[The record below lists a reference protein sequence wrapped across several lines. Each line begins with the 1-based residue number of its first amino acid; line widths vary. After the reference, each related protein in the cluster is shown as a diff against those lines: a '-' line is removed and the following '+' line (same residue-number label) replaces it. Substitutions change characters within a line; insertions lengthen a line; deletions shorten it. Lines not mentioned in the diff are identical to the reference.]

1 MPHTSNLPW
10 RAALRQASYSQCRVA
25 ISRASSPFLPA
36 QCSASLV
43 TRYPRRF
50 PSPPAAL
57 LASRS
62 FSTSVSRRKEK
73 DPKAPPE
80 PPEEGKEE
88 ELEES
93 KKLEE
98 EEVAEELEARS
109 KAPEPIP
116 PRTASGRV
124 HAVAGDGSGVDN
136 SSKKRK
142 GPERSLVKPSVPDV
156 YPKVM
161 AIPLVRRPLFP
172 GFYKAITIRDRHVG
186 QAIADLVKR
195 GQPYIGA
202 FMFKDDTADKDVI
215 DDASEVH
222 DVGTFC
228 QVTSAFPV
236 STDGSFAMTC
246 VLYPHRR
253 IKMTDLSPPVQYR
266 QGMIDSEKPQGMTPV
281 EYQAKETPVIQA
293 RGDVV
298 ASFEEASGEAKRPDD
313 SSPVQE
319 QTMRKFSVATVENL
333 VEEPFD
339 MKTNKTIQVLVN
351 EIVNTFKGVALLNSL
366 FRDHVSTFSV
376 HTTMNVG
383 EDPVK
388 LADFAA
394 AVAQADPGEL
404 QSALEE
410 MNVEKRLGK
419 SLEVL
424 KKELLSA
431 ELQKKVADDV
441 NARVQ
446 KKNREYLLMEQMRQI
461 KRELGIESDG
471 KDKMIEKF
479 TEKAG
484 KLAMPEGVRKVFD
497 EEMSKLQGLD
507 ANGSEFNVTRNY
519 LEWLTQ
525 LPWGLRSAETF
536 GIKHAREVLDE
547 DHHGLKDVK
556 DRILEF
562 IAVGKLR
569 GTVEGKILCLV
580 GPPGVGKTSIGKSI
594 ARALNRQ
601 YYRFSVGG
609 MYDVAEIK
617 GHRRTYVGAL
627 PGRIIQ
633 ALKKCQTE
641 NPLVLIDEVD
651 KMGRMSNHGDPA
663 SALLELLDPEQNNS
677 FLDHYLDVPV
687 DLSKVL
693 FVCTANMEDT
703 IPQPL
708 LDRMEV
714 IRLSGYVSDEKIAI
728 AEKYLAPVAKDM
740 SGLGEADVILQH
752 DAIVELINKYCRES
766 GVRNLKKHIE
776 KVYRKAA
783 LKIVTEV
790 GEDALP
796 EAEALTEEGK
806 AAQKESE
813 QDESDLN
820 KTPSNIEDQTTEK
833 PRVAL
838 KVPDSVHVS
847 ITQDNLKDYVGPP
860 IYISDRLYE
869 TTPPGVAMGLAWTSM
884 GGSALYIESIVQ
896 NVLSASSHGG
906 LERTGSLR
914 DVMKESTVV
923 AYSFAKGVMA
933 REFPKNRFFEHAR
946 IHLHC
951 PEGATPKDG
960 PSAGITMTS
969 SLLSLA
975 LDTPIK
981 ESVAMTGEITVTGKV
996 LRIGGLREKTVAA
1009 RRAGA
1014 KTVIFP
1020 KDNESDW
1027 LELPEVRT
1035 SITLL
1040 PPGKMLTNDRTSKKA
1055 SKAAPYLGTRTS
1067 SPSSS
1072 PTSTKTLQI
1081 SSGRRNS
1088 RQSAVIRKGKNRSGK
1103 KMRRRRK
1110 RSLVRARRKIE
1121 RCKVGDGGFVR

>member
-10 RAALRQASYSQCRVA
+10 RAALRHA
-25 ISRASSPFLPA
+25 SRATTRNPACRASARYLPA
-36 QCSASLV
+36 QCTASLLS
-43 TRYPRRF
+43 RYPRPC

-57 LASRS
+57 LAHRS
-62 FSTSVSRRKEK
+62 FSTALRREKEK
-73 DPKAPPE
+73 DPKDAKDAKAPSAPVE
-80 PPEEGKEE
+80 DDA
-88 ELEES
+88 
-93 KKLEE
+93 
-98 EEVAEELEARS
+98 VAEKKEAEPAEFDSTKGRTYESLQNKLNELQAQARHRAS
-109 KAPEPIP
+109 ESGASRGSSGRGSAAP
-116 PRTASGRV
+116 ASGDGPG
-124 HAVAGDGSGVDN
+124 GDSGG
-136 SSKKRK
+136 KKRRGIK
-142 GPERSLVKPSVPDV
+142 GSVPDV
-156 YPKVM
+156 YPHVM

-172 GFYKAITIRDRHVG
+172 GFYKAITIRDRAVG
-186 QAIADLVKR
+186 EAISEMVRR

-202 FMFKDDTADKDVI
+202 FMFKDDTLDKDVI
-215 DDASEVH
+215 DDISEVH
-222 DVGTFC
+222 NVGTFC

-236 STDGSFAMTC
+236 GGEDNFAMTC

-253 IKMTDLSPPVQYR
+253 LKLTGLTPPKRDEHGAPEGPSVAESTLQEAT
-266 QGMIDSEKPQGMTPV
+266 MNEAPSN
-281 EYQAKETPVIQA
+281 QAK
-293 RGDVV
+293 GDVV
-298 ASFEEASGEAKRPDD
+298 ASFEEASEDANAHDD
-313 SSPVQE
+313 SIPALLKG
-319 QTMRKFSVATVENL
+319 RKVSICDVENL

-339 MKTNKTIQVLVN
+339 MKANKTIQVLVN
-351 EIVNTFKGVALLNSL
+351 EIVNTFKGVALLNPL
-366 FRDHVSTFSV
+366 FRDHISTFSV
-376 HTTMNVG
+376 HTTVNVG

-394 AVAQADPGEL
+394 AVAQGDSAEL

-410 MNVEKRLGK
+410 LNVEKRLSK
-419 SLEVL
+419 SLEIL

-431 ELQKKVADDV
+431 ELQKKVSEDA
-441 NARVQ
+441 NARVL

-471 KDKMIEKF
+471 KEKLIEKF
-479 TEKAG
+479 TEKAA

-497 EEMSKLQGLD
+497 EEMSKLASLD

-519 LEWLTQ
+519 LDWLTQ

-536 GIKHAREVLDE
+536 AIKRAREVLDE

-641 NPLVLIDEVD
+641 NPLILIDEVD

-663 SALLELLDPEQNNS
+663 SALLELLDPEQNTS

-693 FVCTANMEDT
+693 FVCTANMDDT

-728 AEKYLAPVAKDM
+728 AEKYLAPVAKEM
-740 SGLGEADVILQH
+740 SGLGEADVALQK

-783 LKIVTEV
+783 LKIVSEV

-813 QDESDLN
+813 KD
-820 KTPSNIEDQTTEK
+820 KTDPNATPDNIEKQSVEK

-838 KVPDSVHVS
+838 KVPDSVHVV
-847 ITQDNLKDYVGPP
+847 ITQENLKDYVGPP
-860 IYISDRLYE
+860 VYISDRLYE
-869 TTPPGVAMGLAWTSM
+869 TTPAGVAMGLAWTSM

-896 NVLSASSHGG
+896 NALSAASHGG

-914 DVMKESTVV
+914 DVMKESTGV
-923 AYSFAKGVMA
+923 AYSFAKSVMA
-933 REFPKNRFFEHAR
+933 REFPKNKFFEHAR

-975 LDTPIK
+975 LNTPIK
-981 ESVAMTGEITVTGKV
+981 EHVAMTGEITLTGKV

-1020 KDNESDW
+1020 QDNMSDW
-1027 LELPEVRT
+1027 LELPEN
-1035 SITLL
+1035 IKEGIE
-1040 PPGKMLTNDRTSKKA
+1040 GKPVTWYSDVFKIVFPDVDQDAA
-1055 SKAAPYLGTRTS
+1055 SKLWHNE
-1067 SPSSS
+1067 
-1072 PTSTKTLQI
+1072 L
-1081 SSGRRNS
+1081 
-1088 RQSAVIRKGKNRSGK
+1088 KGKKGDKKRKESKRKEDEEESG
-1103 KMRRRRK
+1103 
-1110 RSLVRARRKIE
+1110 E
-1121 RCKVGDGGFVR
+1121 DDD